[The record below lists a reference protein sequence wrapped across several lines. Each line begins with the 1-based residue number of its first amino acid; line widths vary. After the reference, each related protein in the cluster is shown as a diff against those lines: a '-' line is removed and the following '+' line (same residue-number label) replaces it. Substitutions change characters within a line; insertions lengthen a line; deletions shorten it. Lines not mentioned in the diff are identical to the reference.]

1 MSCYI
6 GHFCSILQV
15 QSVHVFFQYVSSDL
29 SLVVVVV
36 VVVVVVELLLFLES
50 FLKLYFLVFALF
62 FGCFFSRT
70 FIATYRIFHAFVQYF
85 NFLSNSF
92 YLFCLLPF
100 NSSKFLPFY
109 FIPSLLFLRH
119 YLLYLFILVFL
130 LVLIF
135 ISEMTIFFASN
146 SFL

>member
-1 MSCYI
+1 MSCSI
-6 GHFCSILQV
+6 SHICSIFQV

-36 VVVVVVELLLFLES
+36 VLLLFLES
-50 FLKLYFLVFALF
+50 FLQLYFLVFALF

-100 NSSKFLPFY
+100 SSSKFLPFY
-109 FIPSLLFLRH
+109 LLLFLRH
-119 YLLYLFILVFL
+119 YLLYLFVLEFL

-135 ISEMTIFFASN
+135 ISEMTVFFASN